1 MVDRKHETGVQVTF
15 SSGAN
20 EDGVSRSCIHC
31 KQQDMTKSEDHAYCM
46 CCESLEEVKQRMH
59 KDKLG
64 AQHIRRSSVS
74 NAKER
79 QRPLDLRITPG
90 RAIKGHTT
98 PVLEGV

>member
-1 MVDRKHETGVQVTF
+1 MVDRKRETGVQVTF

-20 EDGVSRSCIHC
+20 EDGTSRSCIHC
-31 KQQDMTKSEDHAYCM
+31 KQEDMTKSEDHAHCM
-46 CCESLEEVKQRMH
+46 RCEALAEVKQRMH

-98 PVLEGV
+98 PVLQGV

>member
-1 MVDRKHETGVQVTF
+1 VVDRKHETGVQVTF
-15 SSGAN
+15 SSRAN
-20 EDGVSRSCIHC
+20 EHRTSRSCIHC
-31 KQQDMTKSEDHAYCM
+31 KQEDMTKSGEHAYCM
-46 CCESLEEVKQRMH
+46 RCESLAEVKQRMH

-74 NAKER
+74 SAKER
-79 QRPLDLRITPG
+79 QRPLDPRIPPG